1 MVDSGNLHSM
11 VDVVDDARPV
21 DAREF
26 ALFHIFA
33 GDPVAFDQLATF
45 LVAAALMDFDGN
57 GWLILGSARS
67 ALRNSWLRTPRGS

>member
-26 ALFHIFA
+26 ARFAPRLSFADGTGLFRLLEGLRF
-33 GDPVAFDQLATF
+33 G
-45 LVAAALMDFDGN
+45 AARP
-57 GWLILGSARS
+57 SS
-67 ALRNSWLRTPRGS
+67 